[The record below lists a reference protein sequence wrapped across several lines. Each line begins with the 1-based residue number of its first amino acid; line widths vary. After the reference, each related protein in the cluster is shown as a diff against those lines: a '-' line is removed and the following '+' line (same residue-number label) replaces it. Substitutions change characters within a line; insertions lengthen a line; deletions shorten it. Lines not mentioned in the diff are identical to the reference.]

1 MIRLLLLLVTTVSCS
16 TFSPAKERLII
27 YLHGM
32 GENPLL
38 HEKNNITVMKKSASQ
53 NGYKFL
59 AVEAKGSCYYLNPP
73 RPKLK
78 CWDNRKI
85 SNQLSRIL
93 KGHNNKELVLI
104 GFSNGAYFLGGA
116 LERNLLKDVS
126 KVGIISGGS
135 VWMKK
140 FPRLIGTPKIFIE
153 NATNDKW
160 NKKWVKEFYNRLSTK
175 VEAENLYYREIKRE
189 HQLSPE
195 ESASFVS
202 WILKH

>member
-1 MIRLLLLLVTTVSCS
+1 MIKLLLLIITTTSCS
-16 TFSPAKERLII
+16 IFSPTKERLVI

-32 GENPLL
+32 GEKPLL
-38 HEKNNITVMKKSASQ
+38 HEKKNIDSMKKSASQ
-53 NGYKFL
+53 NGYRFI

-73 RPKLK
+73 RANLK

-85 SNQLSRIL
+85 KNQLSSIL
-93 KGHNNKELVLI
+93 EGHNNKELVLI

-116 LERNLLKDVS
+116 LERNFLKHIS

-140 FPRLIGTPKIFIE
+140 FPDLVYTPKIFIE

-160 NKKWVKEFYNRLSTK
+160 NKKWVKEFYNRLSK
-175 VEAENLYYREIKRE
+175 KIEPESLYYREIKRG